1 MKKTKFLSLAI
12 VVLFIASF
20 VISCNQEIKRCV
32 VSFKNGGATVK
43 QIIVNEGDII
53 NEVDI
58 PKLSEEGK
66 AFDGWYLGE
75 EKFNFKEQIKTDIT
89 LEAKW
94 SDSYYTVSFDTDGG
108 SSIESIAVKHGD
120 TITFPTDPAK
130 EGFTFAGWYF
140 DDGSQLTSTIKI
152 CSNITLKAKW
162 TLNSYKVIFNTNIDG
177 MVIDPKYVEYNTK
190 INQPEINTPEG
201 KKFEGWFYNGE
212 KFNFDTTPIT
222 NEISLEAKWSDI
234 YFNVTFSSEL
244 GKPVNSQSVKYGEKA
259 KEPTLDVIDGYTLEG
274 WYYKNSKF
282 SFDTQLKTDIVLVA
296 KWIHD
301 KHVFEKNVCTI
312 CKGTQCGEDV
322 VFFFDENTKTLTL
335 KGTGSTFDYE
345 ILDEETGTISHRPW
359 GNILLEIENIE
370 VENGITKIGDISFAY
385 ISKEEPNLSTIKT
398 VEMPSTLKEIGLYAF
413 SASSIENFV
422 IPDGVTSIGNGAFA
436 RCGILEEIT
445 IPASIETIGGEVFA
459 EADKLSK
466 VNFLGT
472 EEQWVK
478 FDWKIY
484 DTNVYFKPNKKLLIS
499 CYHDN
504 DGKIIAQYLTKYG
517 KAQEEIVVPN
527 YIGGINESTF
537 KDSCAK
543 TIYIPN
549 SVKNIE
555 SNTFS
560 MFNKTTTIKIDVS
573 EDRYHEIFKGDVSK
587 TNVILEDGKPPKFNI
602 SMQNSNIT
610 FVGLNEIDETMTSIT
625 IPSYVEKIAKDAFVN
640 APNLKEIHID
650 KTEDEFHQM
659 YPYVMDPKYTVCLK
673 DNEPIKF
680 NMYFQSEYYYG
691 FVLDSLTDVS
701 INYEGKLVIPS
712 YVKNINAIF
721 TNIQASSI
729 VFPEYVN
736 NIKISNCPNLQSITI
751 NNTNTDSF
759 TI

>member
-1 MKKTKFLSLAI
+1 MKKTRLLSLT
-12 VVLFIASF
+12 VFVLFIACL
-20 VISCNQEIKRCV
+20 VTSCNQEIKRCV
-32 VSFKNGGATVK
+32 VTFKNGGALVK
-43 QIIVNEGDII
+43 QIIVNEGETL
-53 NEVDI
+53 NEDDI
-58 PKLSEEGK
+58 PKVSE
-66 AFDGWYLGE
+66 DGMSFVGWFLDDE
-75 EKFNFKEQIKTDIT
+75 EYKFNTPITKDIV

-94 SDSYYTVSFDTDGG
+94 VHDEHIF
-108 SSIESIAVKHGD
+108 EN
-120 TITFPTDPAK
+120 
-130 EGFTFAGWYF
+130 
-140 DDGSQLTSTIKI
+140 DDVCII
-152 CSNITLKAKW
+152 C
-162 TLNSYKVIFNTNIDG
+162 
-177 MVIDPKYVEYNTK
+177 E
-190 INQPEINTPEG
+190 
-201 KKFEGWFYNGE
+201 
-212 KFNFDTTPIT
+212 
-222 NEISLEAKWSDI
+222 
-234 YFNVTFSSEL
+234 
-244 GKPVNSQSVKYGEKA
+244 
-259 KEPTLDVIDGYTLEG
+259 
-274 WYYKNSKF
+274 
-282 SFDTQLKTDIVLVA
+282 
-296 KWIHD
+296 
-301 KHVFEKNVCTI
+301 
-312 CKGTQCGEDV
+312 GTQCGEDV

-345 ILDEETGTISHRPW
+345 ILDDKMGTISPRPW
-359 GNILLEIENIE
+359 DDIFLEIENIE
-370 VENGITKIGDISFAY
+370 VENGITKIGDMSFAY
-385 ISKEEPNLSTIKT
+385 FSNEKPYLSKIKT
-398 VEMPSTLKEIGLYAF
+398 VEMPFTLKEIGLYAF
-413 SASSIENFV
+413 SASSIENLV

-436 RCGILEEIT
+436 GCGILEEIT

-472 EEQWVK
+472 EEQWVQ

-527 YIGGINESTF
+527 YIGGINGSTF

-602 SMQNSNIT
+602 SMHNSNIT

-701 INYEGKLVIPS
+701 INYEGELIIPS
-712 YVKNINAIF
+712 YVKNINATTF

-736 NIKISNCPNLQSITI
+736 CIKISKCPNLQSLTI
-751 NNTNTDSF
+751 NNTNIDSF
-759 TI
+759 IIYARDISGCGKLKEIKYAGKISDWEHIYDSEITSGQEIIVHCSDGDITSYI